1 MSIKYIPIEKLRKIK
16 LKKNKPKIK
25 IKIKTQNISDLIK
38 VKVSK
43 R

>member
-16 LKKNKPKIK
+16 LEKNKPKIK